1 MALILVWFGIVS
13 CGFGWIYGVS
23 VDISPGEKK
32 LRPFQLQRWWSAEVF
47 IVRTQ
52 YAYALWLSNA
62 VAAPVG
68 FVVNSG

>member
-32 LRPFQLQRWWSAEVF
+32 TKAFSASEVV
-47 IVRTQ
+47 VRRSF
-52 YAYALWLSNA
+52 YRAYSVCIRT
-62 VAAPVG
+62 VAQ
-68 FVVNSG
+68 